1 SPLPS
6 SPEVHVRD
14 LVDDVSEADG
24 QGADGFF
31 VAAATAKSVH
41 QPVLATRRI
50 TTVLEPQPSPPQT
63 AHAFHSLV
71 LRGFGGAGA
80 AGMTIALLVAA
91 ALRIG
96 LWLCSGSWWQLGA
109 TWLAVELGFYVWFQ
123 NHCAELEAQPVPHAP
138 AHQDPVLNFKRL
150 HAHAKF
156 HREVC
161 HTPINWRNYLSTWF
175 CGAPVSQ
182 IKLGNLREMVAYGF
196 YYATPSQLQAEGRW
210 HEVCSMVDMLS
221 QIAAP
226 GPTPPT
232 APIPPTL
239 SYPPPLSVEQ
249 PPTAPATPSPWAL
262 SPQDPLGPHTPDG
275 SPRDEVPSLP
285 PNLAAPTPPS
295 PFGAVKAVDQGLL
308 GGGPCQAGHGSSTP
322 PPPTPSCAPLSPVL
336 EPSSEGSGAASP
348 SLGQGHHPPS
358 VAAAMAAAVRPGGS
372 GLATEEECYVVLGEG
387 YTPGLRFMAHLW
399 EPLRYS
405 HRGQG
410 PVLSRAVPGQGADQ
424 GSAEANDQEGSAEQL
439 AADGLCSPPLPPPE
453 LLCQLAAP
461 GGPLLAPEVGHVS
474 LRLCRTVPSACQ
486 VAAKVVAMMDRLR
499 LPPTGLALVLLHPA
513 ARAWL
518 RAPLPAA
525 TPVPPPPSCSSQ
537 ACVVAHSYGTFVAS
551 RLVQA
556 HGPRAVRSLAL
567 IDPVCFGMFL
577 PSLLHSFVYRTPWS
591 AFKAKGLLAALKAA
605 FIHFVA
611 RDVHAAATFCRG
623 FYWTDVNLWP
633 EELPPRCLV
642 VLAGRDELL
651 HAEEVRQVV
660 SGGYVGI
667 TREPHPMRLPP
678 PPSPSPPQA
687 GGGPGHMPAQDSSSS
702 SSSRGGVSPYATL
715 SQAVAE
721 ASAASRGAHARILWH
736 PTASHAGFLFN
747 MAWQGEVVEQVL
759 VLAREEAVQPYVS
772 RRKTTVQALAPL
784 HALHALHSP
793 PRGPLASHPLALSFS
808 STPGPPDRLPRPLT
822 GSSPSSSAS
831 GSARQP
837 AAPGAGPPSVARP
850 PLPPSACSPPGAS
863 RLGAT
868 ATWSPQAVARTRTV
882 AVHRP
887 PPLCGEIS
895 PVADKAGGSGA
906 AGALMP
912 LPGPGLGHAGGVA
925 GGQGV
930 GRAGE
935 AAEQSSPGR
944 SVADVAAAGSELHG
958 VGVVRRRHTIREGI
972 TPSLLAPGGG
982 DGSGDQGEGLRE
994 SRLRGSG
1001 ERLGKVGGAAAAGGE
1016 AEVKQ
1021 RGGLAGLKEQ
1031 QGGSRGGLSPSPPP
1045 HDSSPSQGQP
1055 GAGSGV
1061 GTPPPQPLSSYVS
1074 APGKGWRWE
1083 EEAGEAEG
1091 VGGAGGLEQVAASLS
1106 KAAFASSVP
1115 DRRCADTCS
1124 RPAAVLRANRAFEV
1138 VQSVR
1143 EALQPQ
1149 VGLRRNL
1156 RLRLLPRTRHE
1167 QRTALPLQA
1176 DTFSAL
1182 NLPEALVHWG
1192 HPGNMMV
1199 VLLAMGGYGA
1209 GYLGW
1214 QIRNSSGGAA
1224 LQTAKDMHPKLAA
1237 GMTFFFAA
1245 GAAGGVLSLMMQGR
1259 PIFES
1264 GHAVSGLLGLGLL
1277 AVQASLPTV
1286 FASGGAAAR
1295 TAHAYLGTAI
1305 LALFAVHAVQGIQ
1318 LGLSI

>member
-1 SPLPS
+1 MGESGVGGGPVSPLPS

-14 LVDDVSEADG
+14 LVDDVGEADG

-295 PFGAVKAVDQGLL
+295 PFGAAKAVDQGLL
-308 GGGPCQAGHGSSTP
+308 GGGPGQVGGGSSTP

-348 SLGQGHHPPS
+348 RSGSGPPPGPGPAAQPSCPTCIGSLGQGHHPPS

-405 HRGQG
+405 HRPIIEAGEALPAAVRAGAVVGSGGQG
-410 PVLSRAVPGQGADQ
+410 CALAE
-424 GSAEANDQEGSAEQL
+424 GSAEAKDQSSAEQRQGRGL
-439 AADGLCSPPLPPPE
+439 IRALLRPRTRRAQQSSWLLMGCAAPPFPPPE
-453 LLCQLAAP
+453 VWLGPLLLYLAIEAVHCLTWGFLAACGFKRHRHLGTTFYSRNCTQPGGEAAVTAAAAGQDPGLLLQPPPSPLVLLHGVGLGLLPYLLLLCQLAAP

-486 VAAKVVAMMDRLR
+486 VAAKVVSMMDRLR
-499 LPPTGLALVLLHPA
+499 LPP
-513 ARAWL
+513 
-518 RAPLPAA
+518 
-525 TPVPPPPSCSSQ
+525 

-667 TREPHPMRLPP
+667 TREPRPMRLPP

-687 GGGPGHMPAQDSSSS
+687 GGGTGHTPAQDRSSSS

-784 HALHALHSP
+784 HALHSP

-822 GSSPSSSAS
+822 GGSPSSAAP
-831 GSARQP
+831 GSARQR
-837 AAPGAGPPSVARP
+837 AALGAGPPSVARP

-882 AVHRP
+882 AVQRP

-895 PVADKAGGSGA
+895 PVADEAGGSGA
-906 AGALMP
+906 VGALLP
-912 LPGPGLGHAGGVA
+912 LAGPGLGYAGGVA

-935 AAEQSSPGR
+935 AAEQNSPGR

-972 TPSLLAPGGG
+972 TPLLLAPGGG
-982 DGSGDQGEGLRE
+982 DGSGHQGEGLRE

-1031 QGGSRGGLSPSPPP
+1031 QGGSRGGLSLSPPS
-1045 HDSSPSQGQP
+1045 HVSSPSQGQP

-1083 EEAGEAEG
+1083 EVAGEPEG
-1091 VGGAGGLEQVAASLS
+1091 VGGAGGLEQVAASLRS
-1106 KAAFASSVP
+1106 MIAS
-1115 DRRCADTCS
+1115 
-1124 RPAAVLRANRAFEV
+1124 AN
-1138 VQSVR
+1138 
-1143 EALQPQ
+1143 
-1149 VGLRRNL
+1149 
-1156 RLRLLPRTRHE
+1156 
-1167 QRTALPLQA
+1167 TAL
-1176 DTFSAL
+1176 
-1182 NLPEALVHWG
+1182 EA
-1192 HPGNMMV
+1192 
-1199 VLLAMGGYGA
+1199 
-1209 GYLGW
+1209 
-1214 QIRNSSGGAA
+1214 
-1224 LQTAKDMHPKLAA
+1224 
-1237 GMTFFFAA
+1237 
-1245 GAAGGVLSLMMQGR
+1245 GR
-1259 PIFES
+1259 QP
-1264 GHAVSGLLGLGLL
+1264 A
-1277 AVQASLPTV
+1277 T
-1286 FASGGAAAR
+1286 
-1295 TAHAYLGTAI
+1295 
-1305 LALFAVHAVQGIQ
+1305 
-1318 LGLSI
+1318 